1 MLATIHKVLLRS
13 HLACVFPRPHPT
25 IVPKYG
31 IWNSRNV
38 SHLVH
43 PLTATEQ
50 ISQNQ
55 AGETATTTNI
65 KVVGWIRSIRRH
77 KTRIFFD
84 VSDGSTPINLQVVSS
99 PDLITDRVRVGC
111 AVSIEGQLVEGRSPP
126 SNSDHIIDLKSH
138 QELHAHTIQ
147 VLDPEPVESRVP
159 PKVIEGTLGV
169 QTPRPDL
176 GLLRSETGLAWRHR
190 LPEFAAMLR
199 LRAQVKSLVHDVM
212 RQLGYLEVDT
222 PILTTANCEANSETF
237 IVKPGT
243 MRSKWNS
250 EAVVQPP
257 VYLTGSAQL
266 HLEALVLGL
275 GKVYTL
281 GPAFRAESSNTRH
294 HLAEFHMLELES
306 VHLRSVDLLCDEIET
321 VIRLIIGEFLELVQS
336 TAGQAGTIQGK
347 SDLAHIDLASVQSSL
362 SSEQNWARLP
372 YPGTLDTSCLIE
384 PLSQMKSLLS
394 RPFVRITFED
404 ALHHLCERFGAR
416 HPTEDFTKE
425 EERHIVQ
432 WFGESRPVFVTDFPA
447 SLKPFYCLSSDGVR
461 AEAADLLF
469 PDVGELVG
477 GSVRETDESVLR
489 QRLSTN
495 SPELCAN
502 EWYCGLRGLG
512 SAPHGGFGLG
522 FERLLQILLGVHNI
536 RDVTPFPR
544 VMNKIVL

>member
-1 MLATIHKVLLRS
+1 
-13 HLACVFPRPHPT
+13 
-25 IVPKYG
+25 
-31 IWNSRNV
+31 
-38 SHLVH
+38 
-43 PLTATEQ
+43 
-50 ISQNQ
+50 
-55 AGETATTTNI
+55 
-65 KVVGWIRSIRRH
+65 
-77 KTRIFFD
+77 
-84 VSDGSTPINLQVVSS
+84 
-99 PDLITDRVRVGC
+99 
-111 AVSIEGQLVEGRSPP
+111 
-126 SNSDHIIDLKSH
+126 
-138 QELHAHTIQ
+138 
-147 VLDPEPVESRVP
+147 
-159 PKVIEGTLGV
+159 
-169 QTPRPDL
+169 
-176 GLLRSETGLAWRHR
+176 
-190 LPEFAAMLR
+190 
-199 LRAQVKSLVHDVM
+199 
-212 RQLGYLEVDT
+212 
-222 PILTTANCEANSETF
+222 
-237 IVKPGT
+237 
-243 MRSKWNS
+243 
-250 EAVVQPP
+250 
-257 VYLTGSAQL
+257 
-266 HLEALVLGL
+266 
-275 GKVYTL
+275 
-281 GPAFRAESSNTRH
+281 
-294 HLAEFHMLELES
+294 MLELES